1 MPTSKAIDVRQGVV
15 GVFASSPLFLTS
27 FVDAVLG
34 VLPKGSAVT
43 VASVHALLA
52 DGSTGAAVRARALAG
67 ASIRRALQQQQ
78 QASTKAPVG
87 VQVAYVVRGTGPL
100 GGQLTTLLGSNATVR
115 AISAALQK
123 TFPAAK
129 VLPYLPP

>member
-1 MPTSKAIDVRQGVV
+1 MRQGVV

-43 VASVHALLA
+43 VASVHSLLA
-52 DGSTGAAVRARALAG
+52 DGSAGAAVRARALAR
-67 ASIRRALQQQQ
+67 ASIRRALQQ
-78 QASTKAPVG
+78 ASTGVRG

>member
-1 MPTSKAIDVRQGVV
+1 
-15 GVFASSPLFLTS
+15 
-27 FVDAVLG
+27 

-67 ASIRRALQQQQ
+67 ASIRRALQQQQQQ

-129 VLPYLPP
+129 VLPYLPPQLIFI